1 MESLALDRTVLT
13 VADTPVT
20 VAHLLLALLV
30 AALVLILWSTFA
42 TRRHM
47 QAQAWREAEAR
58 RAAETQAAEGQARMA
73 ELVSQQNALAGR
85 LATMQE
91 AQTTAQAALSRSLD
105 ERLAGVQGRM
115 TASLSESAQS
125 TQERL
130 AKLQERLAVI
140 DRAQEK
146 IGTLAQEV
154 VGLQAIL
161 SNKQTRG
168 AFGQG
173 RMEAIIRD
181 GLPMGAFEFQATLS
195 NRTRP
200 DCVVKMPGETP
211 DLVIDAKFPLEAW
224 HRLNE
229 CEPQERDGHAKAFRR
244 DVEVH
249 VKDIAGKYL
258 IPGETQDTAFLFVPS
273 ESIFAEIHENHEAI
287 VTRAQ
292 AARVVIVSPSLL
304 MLSIQ
309 VVNGLMKDARL
320 REEAHR
326 IQAEVALFARDLG
339 RLDERVRKLK
349 SHFDL
354 TAADIDQIL
363 ISTGK
368 LTRHGA
374 KIEALDLGPPPVGEK
389 VAGKPFLR
397 AIEGGD

>member
-1 MESLALDRTVLT
+1 MDMSIFQQVVL
-13 VADTPVT
+13 VAAGVPVT
-20 VAHLLLALLV
+20 VGHVAAALALLV
-30 AALVLILWSTFA
+30 VLALLWNSVA
-42 TRRHM
+42 TRRHVA
-47 QAQAWREAEAR
+47 AQAFNEAER
-58 RAAETQAAEGQARMA
+58 RRMAEAQAAEAQARLA
-73 ELVSQQNALAGR
+73 ELAQSQAALAGR

-91 AQTTAQAALSRSLD
+91 AHATGQAAMSRSLD
-105 ERLAGVQGRM
+105 ERLASVQGRV
-115 TASLSESAQS
+115 TESLSQTTQS

-181 GLPMGAFEFQATLS
+181 GLPIGAFEFQATLS

-200 DCVVKMPGETP
+200 DCLIRMPGDTP
-211 DLVIDAKFPLEAW
+211 DLVVDAKFPLEAW
-224 HRLNE
+224 HRMSD
-229 CEPQERDGHAKAFRR
+229 CDPHERDGAARAFRR
-244 DVEVH
+244 DIEVH
-249 VKDIAGKYL
+249 VKDIASKYL
-258 IPGETQDTAFLFVPS
+258 IAGETQDTAFLFVPS
-273 ESIFAEIHENHEAI
+273 ESIFAEIHENHEGI

-304 MLSIQ
+304 LLSIQ

-326 IQAEVALFARDLG
+326 IQAEVRLFGQDLG

-349 SHFDL
+349 AHFDQ
-354 TAADIDQIL
+354 AAGDIDQIL

-368 LTRHGA
+368 LSRHGA
-374 KIEALDLGPPPVGEK
+374 KIESLDLGPPPVGET